1 VTVQSQRNYES
12 GRRAP
17 DAVYLAALAGDMDV
31 RYILTGLRDGAQ
43 GVADTGARY
52 TPSDPLCDKIQRLP
66 ARQRKA
72 ISELVGSILGPE
84 DDR

>member
-1 VTVQSQRNYES
+1 MQSQRNYES

-31 RYILTGLRDGAQ
+31 RYILTGLREGASN
-43 GVADTGARY
+43 VADTGSRYLAR
-52 TPSDPLCDKIQRLP
+52 DPICDQIQRLP
-66 ARQRKA
+66 ARQRQA

-84 DDR
+84 DDG